1 MNVVWTRWSAYSILK
16 EFQDRISTPI
26 FCLFFETFNKKGYHA
41 CYTCKHVVALAMR
54 DKFRIKGFIPIET
67 LVPNNKSG
75 RRKALTLQGKAANL
89 TQLNLK

>member
-1 MNVVWTRWSAYSILK
+1 MGSVACDYRIKYQKCVPCGKAVVY
-16 EFQDRISTPI
+16 E
-26 FCLFFETFNKKGYHA
+26 
-41 CYTCKHVVALAMR
+41 AMR

-89 TQLNLK
+89 TPNKSTKLRNTYKRK